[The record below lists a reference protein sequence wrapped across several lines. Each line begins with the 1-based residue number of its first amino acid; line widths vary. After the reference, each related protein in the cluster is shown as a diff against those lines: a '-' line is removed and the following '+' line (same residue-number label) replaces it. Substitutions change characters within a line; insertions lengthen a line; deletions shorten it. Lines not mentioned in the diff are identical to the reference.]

1 MDRKTPRGN
10 RLGLLIVGLLLTV
23 LGGLAVARGTGA
35 FSRIG
40 GPAGEPLVNGP
51 VRDTFIRSPWLW
63 WVVAGA
69 GVVLALLGLRWLL
82 VQGRHS
88 RLGDMRLASG
98 PGGFT
103 DVHTG
108 GVAAAMAADVSAHP
122 AILGASAAM
131 VGTDAH
137 PAVRLRVVADETL
150 PMEAI
155 REQLDGVAIPR
166 MRRALETEHIPAVA
180 QVSLE
185 EPPRNRRTVA

>member
-23 LGGLAVARGTGA
+23 LGCLAVARGTGA
-35 FSRIG
+35 LSRIW

-51 VRDTFIRSPWLW
+51 VRDTFTRSPWLW